1 MPVISDKKDV
11 SAIKESQ
18 NCCKAC
24 YKKAS
29 RVEPIFICDVCSDW
43 LCRNCSGISDILYE
57 LASKADVK
65 INFVCK
71 LCDEQLPKVRDL
83 LKLSLKQ
90 QEMEEEIAN
99 LKTNVE
105 KNTTLISEQ
114 SKKSEDMKNRLEK
127 IEKLVEKNK
136 LDDEGFPSLPNI
148 DAATKS
154 LAEQLSSQLKTTTK
168 LDEELQKQQQLSVE
182 EKRQAARAAN
192 LIIYGLPE
200 NIELDEKEQMKADF
214 KLLQD
219 ILSDRVE
226 LSTKD
231 FNDMRRLGANNGK
244 PRPLRVTFTSLEKR
258 KEVLTNNMGLI
269 INDDKFDNC
278 PCRTNP
284 GRHVHINIT
293 NDKTPQ
299 QRENEAK
306 LREELKERRKAGEN
320 VKIKQ
325 GKIVNKISQNTHARW
340 VDLFE
345 DGSY

>member
-1 MPVISDKKDV
+1 MPVISDKKDI
-11 SAIKESQ
+11 SAMKESQ

-24 YKKAS
+24 NRKAS

-43 LCRNCSGISDILYE
+43 LCRNCSGISDVLYE
-57 LASKADVK
+57 LASKADIK

-99 LKTNVE
+99 LKTNIE
-105 KNTTLISEQ
+105 KNTTLIAEQ
-114 SKKSEDMKNRLEK
+114 SNKSEDMKNRLEK

-136 LDDEGFPSLPNI
+136 LDDEGFPSLPKI
-148 DAATKS
+148 DETTKS
-154 LAEQLSSQLKTTTK
+154 LAEQLSSQLKTTLK

-200 NIELDEKEQMKADF
+200 NIERDEKEQMKADF

-219 ILSDRVE
+219 ILTERIE
-226 LSTKD
+226 LNIKD
-231 FNDMRRLGANNGK
+231 FNDMRRLGAKKEK

-258 KEVLTNNMGLI
+258 KQVLTNNKGLMI
-269 INDDKFDNC
+269 ENDEFDIC
-278 PCRTNP
+278 PCKTNP

-325 GKIVNKISQNTHARW
+325 GKIVNMTSFNAHTRW
-340 VDLFE
+340 VELFE